1 MVSASLFYKDIKNF
15 VYNTDLAGSGA
26 WADFDEASTFANGD
40 KAKVY
45 GLELAWSQKMVMLP
59 APWDGLLLGANATF
73 SRSRA
78 EIADADGN
86 QRNIDLP
93 SQSDVTGNL
102 LIGYEKDRLSLRLTA
117 NYKSDYLYEVGN
129 VSDKRYDSRV
139 DDQTQ
144 IDFSARYSLTD
155 NLQVFFNAEN
165 LGDEPYYIYSGHRR
179 YNYQYEEYGPTYTV
193 GLTLTHF

>member
-78 EIADADGN
+78 EIADA
-86 QRNIDLP
+86 
-93 SQSDVTGNL
+93 
-102 LIGYEKDRLSLRLTA
+102 TA
-117 NYKSDYLYEVGN
+117 
-129 VSDKRYDSRV
+129 
-139 DDQTQ
+139 T
-144 IDFSARYSLTD
+144 SATSTCPA
-155 NLQVFFNAEN
+155 NPTSPATC
-165 LGDEPYYIYSGHRR
+165 SSATRR
-179 YNYQYEEYGPTYTV
+179 TA
-193 GLTLTHF
+193 

>member
-1 MVSASLFYKDIKNF
+1 M
-15 VYNTDLAGSGA
+15 
-26 WADFDEASTFANGD
+26 
-40 KAKVY
+40 
-45 GLELAWSQKMVMLP
+45 
-59 APWDGLLLGANATF
+59 
-73 SRSRA
+73 
-78 EIADADGN
+78 
-86 QRNIDLP
+86 P

-155 NLQVFFNAEN
+155 NLQVFFNAET
-165 LGDEPYYIYSGHRR
+165 SATS
-179 YNYQYEEYGPTYTV
+179 PTTSTAATV
-193 GLTLTHF
+193 ATTTSTKSTARPTPSA